1 LAHFLTGINFFFT
14 RSAPVDIFSAQNKE
28 ERVTHIPTLNLRVKE
43 SSPMRV
49 DMWITRSLF
58 SYGFNVT
65 SSIAPFA
72 LHAFGMRDP

>member
-1 LAHFLTGINFFFT
+1 
-14 RSAPVDIFSAQNKE
+14 
-28 ERVTHIPTLNLRVKE
+28 
-43 SSPMRV
+43 MRV